1 MKNNYRCTV
10 LTLGAFCLSLVH
22 ASYAQ
27 DTRLSSGGRLGEV
40 QANMD
45 IRHYTLNLNVDIS
58 RKSIDGFTEIRLNLL
73 QPSGSL
79 LFQLVNAYRVKEVW
93 VDQKN
98 TVFQHTADSLRITTR
113 TPLSAGSHTVRI
125 SYSGAPPVALNP
137 PWQGGFTWTTDST
150 GNPWVAVNCQM
161 EGGKIY
167 FPCKDHPSDEPD
179 EGTEMFITVPE
190 GLVVAGPGLLQSVK
204 KQGRTAAWHWKTG
217 YTISNYCLV
226 FNIGKYAVEKDTYTT
241 VHGNRVPIEF
251 YVLEEHKH
259 KGREIVEMR
268 ARDARILEKYFGE
281 YPWVKEKMGIAEVP
295 NYGMEHQTLI
305 SYGGENFRYH
315 HYPGFS
321 FSDNLFHEFTH
332 EWFANKVTNKDWAH
346 FWIQEG
352 ITTYADALFFR
363 EMLGEKGY
371 DSVMVAKKADIEGQV
386 PVVQGETLTTL
397 QAYNGDVYNKGAF
410 LMHTLR
416 HLMGDSLFFPALK
429 ALSENVKYPY
439 TTFLVSDDVE
449 KHFSTHA
456 GKSLKPVFDFYLY
469 KKETLDIHIRKLS
482 PDTYAVYTENF
493 PQPLAIDIR
502 TSAGIQTQVMDNL
515 DPDNLRKNIWTI
527 KSTTLPE
534 ADPGNWYFKHVIYE

>member
-1 MKNNYRCTV
+1 M
-10 LTLGAFCLSLVH
+10 
-22 ASYAQ
+22 
-27 DTRLSSGGRLGEV
+27 
-40 QANMD
+40 
-45 IRHYTLNLNVDIS
+45 
-58 RKSIDGFTEIRLNLL
+58 
-73 QPSGSL
+73 
-79 LFQLVNAYRVKEVW
+79 
-93 VDQKN
+93 
-98 TVFQHTADSLRITTR
+98 
-113 TPLSAGSHTVRI
+113 
-125 SYSGAPPVALNP
+125 
-137 PWQGGFTWTTDST
+137 
-150 GNPWVAVNCQM
+150 
-161 EGGKIY
+161 
-167 FPCKDHPSDEPD
+167 
-179 EGTEMFITVPE
+179 
-190 GLVVAGPGLLQSVK
+190 
-204 KQGRTAAWHWKTG
+204 
-217 YTISNYCLV
+217 
-226 FNIGKYAVEKDTYTT
+226 
-241 VHGNRVPIEF
+241 
-251 YVLEEHKH
+251 
-259 KGREIVEMR
+259 
-268 ARDARILEKYFGE
+268 
-281 YPWVKEKMGIAEVP
+281 
-295 NYGMEHQTLI
+295 
-305 SYGGENFRYH
+305 
-315 HYPGFS
+315 
-321 FSDNLFHEFTH
+321 
-332 EWFANKVTNKDWAH
+332 TNKDWAH